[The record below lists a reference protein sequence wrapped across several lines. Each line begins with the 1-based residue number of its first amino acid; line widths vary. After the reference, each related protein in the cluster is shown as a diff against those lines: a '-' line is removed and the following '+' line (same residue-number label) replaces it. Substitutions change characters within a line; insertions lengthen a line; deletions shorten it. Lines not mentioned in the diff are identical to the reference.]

1 MEMKEV
7 ARKRRLEDELLFPGC
22 CSERW
27 TYNIT
32 TPIPMIA

>member
-22 CSERW
+22 SERW